1 MSIFI
6 SNNQILLA
14 QKKNQ
19 DTTNYAVKAITEAVK
34 IYHSQKQIGYSKYMV
49 ITMKL
54 MKINETSGEFVLRNI
69 WMTSISIYEDFQPT
83 HYVMVNNEIL
93 LIKIDN
99 YCNCNPKKY
108 GINIITK
115 DIKDRVLD
123 LDVIKGP
130 KRLAITGQPAPYL
143 VVIYK
148 RDKLNSHYYV
158 HPSWPKKKYWF

>member
-1 MSIFI
+1 
-6 SNNQILLA
+6 
-14 QKKNQ
+14 
-19 DTTNYAVKAITEAVK
+19 
-34 IYHSQKQIGYSKYMV
+34 
-49 ITMKL
+49 

-143 VVIYK
+143 VVKYK